1 MFIALSAIALPTAG
15 PASTAHAGEDTP
27 SQSDATAVVVT
38 GDAAAQLAQK
48 YRPLIAIQT
57 QAEPCGSGEPYY
69 PADVNVILDQP
80 DVVLLDSSG
89 AVIKQAPGA
98 VDLLH
103 APEGSNV
110 DLPGNSQRPGCDY
123 ERRFGWR
130 TGKPAVQYARIVRDT
145 ADPSRIIVQYWEY
158 FVYNDWNNVHESDWE
173 MAMIVFHAPTPEA
186 AMITGPEKVVLSQH
200 YGNERRDWA
209 KVQKQGDRPIVYP
222 AAGSHAM
229 FFTQNLWFGMSG
241 DAGFGCDSTVAPSTI
256 LDPSVTVLPAQGT
269 ADNGFGWLGFVGRW
283 GQRQRTGTNDAEQGI
298 QYTWQWLTPINYY
311 RSGRD
316 SAVSVPQIDFGVT
329 RFFCGIT
336 KRGSQGLNYMLDR
349 PLMLLAIIAG
359 IVVFL
364 VFMVKRTRWR
374 PAPPAPLLMAR
385 RGGRIMAASL
395 VIVRRHLRRY
405 LPVSMLALIGGLLAA
420 LLQSL
425 TLTHTFLGTMHQM
438 GGDQAAPSAFSA
450 LAAGAAELIP
460 MMVIAMVVGVHI
472 THRLD
477 EPRGDKVVRTAL
489 KGRGLL
495 PMILLTLSMFTGL
508 FAVFLVPALALAPSV
523 ATAEGSRSWA
533 SVRRSARLGR
543 HHRVRTFVL
552 TAFAFSVSLLAAPL
566 IGIVVLLVTS
576 QSFWI
581 MNVIA
586 GAVNAI
592 TLPWLAVVLY
602 LMYTDL
608 DAREAGATD
617 SAEPLHT

>member
-1 MFIALSAIALPTAG
+1 VIP
-15 PASTAHAGEDTP
+15 GE
-27 SQSDATAVVVT
+27 
-38 GDAAAQLAQK
+38 AAAQLAEK
-48 YRPLIAIQT
+48 YRPLIAIQA

-69 PADVNVILDQP
+69 PADVKVILDQP
-80 DVVLLDSSG
+80 DVVLLDRAG
-89 AVIKQAPGA
+89 QIIKQAPSA
-98 VDLLH
+98 IDLLH
-103 APEGSNV
+103 APEGSNF

-145 ADPSRIIVQYWEY
+145 EDPSRIVVQYWEY

-186 AMITGPEKVVLSQH
+186 ALTVGPEKVVLSQH

-209 KVQKQGDRPIVYP
+209 AVQKQGDRPIVYP

-298 QYTWQWLTPINYY
+298 QYTWQWSKPINYY

-336 KRGSQGLNYMLDR
+336 KRGSQALNFMLDR
-349 PLMLLAIIAG
+349 PLVLLAIIAG
-359 IVVFL
+359 IVVFV
-364 VFMVKRTRWR
+364 VFVVKRTRWR

-385 RGGRIMAASL
+385 RGGRIMRASL
-395 VIVRRHLRRY
+395 AIVRQHLRRY
-405 LPVSMLALIGGLLAA
+405 LPVSALALLGGVLAA
-420 LLQSL
+420 VMQHF
-425 TLTHTFLGTMHQM
+425 TLYHTFLGTIHEMS
-438 GGDQAAPSAFSA
+438 GDQAAPSAMTA
-450 LAAGAAELIP
+450 LVSGAAEIIP
-460 MMVIAMVVGVHI
+460 LMVIAMVVGVHI
-472 THRLD
+472 THHLD
-477 EPRGDKVVRTAL
+477 APRGDKVIRAAL

-495 PMILLTLSMFTGL
+495 PMIVLTVCMFTGI
-508 FAVFLVPALALAPSV
+508 FAFVLVPAFVLAPSV
-523 ATAEGSRSWA
+523 GTAEGSRLWA
-533 SVRRSARLGR
+533 TLRHSARLSKG
-543 HHRVRTFVL
+543 HRLRTFVL
-552 TAFAFSVSLLAAPL
+552 TVFAFSVSLLAAPL
-566 IGIVVLLVTS
+566 VGIVVLLLTGK
-576 QSFWI
+576 SFWI
-581 MNVIA
+581 MNIIA
-586 GAVNAI
+586 GTVNAI

-608 DAREAGATD
+608 VARRAGDNDSDPVDPVDPVEAA
-617 SAEPLHT
+617 